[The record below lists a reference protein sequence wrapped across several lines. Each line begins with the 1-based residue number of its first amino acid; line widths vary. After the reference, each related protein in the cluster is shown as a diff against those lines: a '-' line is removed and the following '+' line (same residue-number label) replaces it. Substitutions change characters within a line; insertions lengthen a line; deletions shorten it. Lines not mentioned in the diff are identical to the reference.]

1 MEVLDQ
7 YNFLQ
12 SVHFSVTTVMGKRV
26 FEIEQNTPKVQISS
40 VPYKGNFSYL
50 TESEYQNMC
59 SNSTDYECKCEF
71 GVNFDK
77 LWIG

>member
-12 SVHFSVTTVMGKRV
+12 SVHFSVTTVMGDRV

-40 VPYKGNFSYL
+40 VPYKGNFRLS
-50 TESEYQNMC
+50 
-59 SNSTDYECKCEF
+59 D
-71 GVNFDK
+71 
-77 LWIG
+77 